1 MCFVK
6 HIDDLARKL
15 ISGLTRSIWG
25 CLSRSKH
32 PLFRL
37 STVGFRTS
45 IKSWEWSSSWGLIA
59 SWQNL
64 STLLAWNSYVKHD
77 TGYLDDLALYYFSYP
92 FGLRWSQLTHFCCR
106 VWPAGKGPSPMPQC
120 QMALAP
126 WPSSGNMLE
135 GGQDDSIPWK
145 PETTPCLTVDW
156 EIWRNQHGK
165 VMWQTQCNSK
175 GIWMRSTH
183 WGCHAKAG
191 PHQNWQGLYDMLVDE
206 SIGLLAGIYHGNM
219 LNAEVVRWNQRTG
232 NLRVVGAGWRLVP
245 KVVRRTCWC
254 S

>member
-1 MCFVK
+1 MFFVK

-64 STLLAWNSYVKHD
+64 STLLAWNSYVKHE

-106 VWPAGKGPSPMPQC
+106 VWPAGKGQRPMHQC

-145 PETTPCLTVDW
+145 PETTPLPYSWLGNLKKPTWEGNVADSMQLQRNLVALHSLRLSRESGTASELTGTLWYAGRWKHWPFGRDLPRKHV
-156 EIWRNQHGK
+156 E
-165 VMWQTQCNSK
+165 C
-175 GIWMRSTH
+175 
-183 WGCHAKAG
+183 WGCEVE
-191 PHQNWQGLYDMLVDE
+191 PEDWQSEGRWCGLE
-206 SIGLLAGIYHGNM
+206 TS
-219 LNAEVVRWNQRTG
+219 
-232 NLRVVGAGWRLVP
+232 P
-245 KVVRRTCWC
+245 K
-254 S
+254 SG